1 MAEMGLIMKKYQI
14 KKILLLMIFISLTG
28 CNKKTNSTDS
38 NNTINNLVTEATSEQ
53 SLTND
58 KTIIENEI
66 QNNNVEKASALA
78 KDYFTNTIDFIF
90 YNKEINGITFNELST
105 AEKEAVLNDLYT
117 VDKEISAIDPTYKE
131 DIGAKYNDF
140 KNFTSETYNKVLDI
154 IKNHMS
160 IDTYNMIGDTKNSIV
175 NGVKDN
181 SKTLGKRLQND
192 AKKWYETNFKN

>member
-66 QNNNVEKASALA
+66 QNNNVEKAS
-78 KDYFTNTIDFIF
+78 DYFTNTIDFIF

>member
-1 MAEMGLIMKKYQI
+1 MGLIMKKYQI